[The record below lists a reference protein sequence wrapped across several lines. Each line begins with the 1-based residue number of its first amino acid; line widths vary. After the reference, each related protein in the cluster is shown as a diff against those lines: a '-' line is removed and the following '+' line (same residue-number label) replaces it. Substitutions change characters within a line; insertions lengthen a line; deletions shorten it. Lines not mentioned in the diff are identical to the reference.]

1 MRERSVTMMPLQLT
15 IHRAQPVDIP
25 QIVAVEK
32 VAFVDPWD
40 ERTFREALA
49 YYPETFFVARNNGD
63 LAGFVAGGIE
73 DTGEE
78 VYGHIMNLAV
88 TPGYR
93 RQGIG
98 QHLIH
103 RLEQEY
109 AVLGASAVQLEVRV
123 TNTGAQAFYCRLG
136 YQAVFQITG
145 YYANEEDAIVMM
157 KWFRF

>member
-1 MRERSVTMMPLQLT
+1 MMPLQLT
-15 IHRAQPVDIP
+15 IRRAQPVDIP
-25 QIVAVEK
+25 EIVVIERS
-32 VAFVDPWD
+32 AFEDPWD
-40 ERTFREALA
+40 ERTLQESLA

-88 TPGYR
+88 APGCR
-93 RQGIG
+93 RRGIG
-98 QHLIH
+98 QHLIR

-109 AVLGASAVQLEVRV
+109 AILGASAVQLEVRV
-123 TNTGAQAFYCRLG
+123 RNTGAQEFYHRLG
-136 YQAVFQITG
+136 YREVFQVAC
-145 YYANEEDAIVMM
+145 YYANEEDALVMM